1 MTKCEDDLATLSV
14 ATENNIRSKEDWDE
28 FVAKNDFFIVG
39 AADSSCTKCCDSE
52 PLLRDLLSFIK
63 DKAVFS
69 YPEKN
74 KKQKKIVRR
83 EIKLV
88 RIDLNNK
95 ELTEK
100 LAKDH
105 IWFPMGTTIY
115 ISINGRYL
123 KYDGMFAD
131 FNMLAH
137 HMQRAM
143 TPLVNLTSEEQIM
156 RFLDNS

>member
-1 MTKCEDDLATLSV
+1 M
-14 ATENNIRSKEDWDE
+14 
-28 FVAKNDFFIVG
+28 G
-39 AADSSCTKCCDSE
+39 AADSSCVKCCDSE
-52 PLLRDLLSFIK
+52 PLLRDLLAFVK

-83 EIKLV
+83 EIKV
-88 RIDLNNK
+88 ARVDLKNK

-100 LAKDH
+100 LAKNH

-115 ISINGRYL
+115 ISIGGRYL

-131 FNMLAH
+131 FTMLGH
-137 HMQRAM
+137 HMQRAVN
-143 TPLVNLTSEEQIM
+143 PLINLTSEDQII
-156 RFLDNS
+156 RFLDNSQAQIWEEDYFGGLL